1 MNNGFTD
8 ENGQV
13 FCLCPLT
20 KEETEIAQSLCD
32 ACVGKN
38 LYSKED
44 ILRATQEKDRF
55 FYFLKTDKGEPAG
68 YIYYRLTDEASIASS
83 AKLDIEVPRAVYRE
97 TGKQVGRI
105 QSIGLKETYR
115 GKGLAAQMICF
126 ALGEL
131 AAMSVE
137 AVFIVCW
144 KPGGTIPLGK
154 AMKKCGFNDLTE
166 AKKVWY
172 DDADLI
178 CPYCK
183 GRCMC
188 DAEVFYKLLNGET
201 DDESETL
208 T

>member
-1 MNNGFTD
+1 MNHGFTY

-13 FCLCPLT
+13 FHFCPLT
-20 KEETEIAQSLCD
+20 KEETGIARSLCD

-38 LYSKED
+38 LYSNEE
-44 ILRATQEKDRF
+44 IRRAIEEKDRF
-55 FYFLKTDKGEPAG
+55 FYLLKTDKGEPAG
-68 YIYYRLTDEASIASS
+68 YIYYRLTDEESIASS
-83 AKLDIEVPRAVYRE
+83 AKIDITVLRTVYGE
-97 TGKQVGRI
+97 TGKKVGRI

-115 GKGLAAQMICF
+115 GLGLAARMICF
-126 ALGEL
+126 ALGKL

-144 KPGGTIPLGK
+144 KPGGMVPLGK
-154 AMKKCGFNDLTE
+154 ALKECGFDDLTE

-178 CPYCK
+178 CPYCQ
-183 GRCMC
+183 GRCRC
-188 DAEVFYKLLNGET
+188 DAEVFYKRLNGET
-201 DDESETL
+201 NYENETL

>member
-1 MNNGFTD
+1 MSDGFTH

-13 FCLCPLT
+13 FRLCPLT
-20 KEETEIAQSLCD
+20 KEETEIARSLCD
-32 ACVGKN
+32 ACVGTN
-38 LYSKED
+38 LYSKEE
-44 ILRATQEKDRF
+44 ILRATEEKNRF
-55 FYFLKTDKGEPAG
+55 FYLLKTDKGEIAG
-68 YIYYRLTDEASIASS
+68 YIYYHLTDEASIASS
-83 AKLDIEVPRAVYRE
+83 AKLDIAVLRAVYRE
-97 TGKQVGRI
+97 TGRKVGKI

-115 GKGLAAQMICF
+115 GMGLAAQMIRF
-126 ALGEL
+126 ALGAL

-154 AMKKCGFNDLTE
+154 ALKACGFDDLTE

-172 DDADLI
+172 DDAGLI

-183 GRCMC
+183 GRCRC

-201 DDESETL
+201 NDESETL
-208 T
+208 A